1 MLLQP
6 SLPGLD
12 YLEQDETHA
21 SVLSFTAPPRA
32 SVLQSLDLILM
43 GMVGAG
49 LGIEAL
55 CLYFDLTRIQLC
67 ERLLALDL
75 EMPADKPIRRFAG
88 KNPWSVEDIRH
99 LIRWWS
105 DGIHVKSIAPSL
117 ARSEN
122 AIRAKARRIG
132 LPRRDRRLLSYQD
145 LPPLKPLPLDE
156 PSSESLQ
163 SDILPETHSNLTL
176 TPQTKRFG
184 VEIWKKEHDDDALL
198 LYFGQINN
206 AMAAQYLNDKWG
218 THYSAAAVSSRWTRL
233 GCKGRN
239 RKAMAASFDPVTAEA
254 NFKASGFVKRQCH
267 TLKRVFVERRG
278 VYSYNCPEAQK
289 RVEKITIRKPRE
301 TVDHYRRGSVSLP
314 VLKFLERNSSL

>member
-21 SVLSFTAPPRA
+21 SLLSFTAPPRA

-55 CLYFDLTRIQLC
+55 CFYFDLTRIQLC

-99 LIRWWS
+99 LIQWWS

-122 AIRAKARRIG
+122 AIRAKARRLG
-132 LPRRDRRLLSYQD
+132 LPRRDRRLLSYQE
-145 LPPLKPLPLDE
+145 LPPLKPLSLDE
-156 PSSESLQ
+156 PSSERLESVVLPEAP
-163 SDILPETHSNLTL
+163 SNPILP
-176 TPQTKRFG
+176 PATKRFG
-184 VEIWKKEHDDDALL
+184 IEIWKKEHDEDALL

-206 AMAAQYLNDKWG
+206 AVAADYLNDKWG

-239 RKAMAASFDPVTAEA
+239 RKVMAPSFDPIAAEG

-267 TLKRVFVERRG
+267 TLKRVFVEKRG

-289 RVEKITIRKPRE
+289 RLEKTTIQKPRE
-301 TVDHYRRGSVSLP
+301 TAEPHRRGSVRLP
-314 VLKFLERNSSL
+314 VLKYLERNPSL